1 MATVVGT
8 GLEGL
13 QEALGTLGEALGQRR
28 YAEQNRER
36 AIMDRMMLDPEFRN
50 DFLANII
57 DPAVDQSQA
66 SLRADGV
73 TSTPAGPM
81 PNLRTDSNPF
91 QEVGTS
97 LGLRPE
103 FLQDLHQ
110 TSQGTVE
117 RETARAGRGVAT
129 ELAQARV
136 GGELA
141 QAQGDQIGAEIT
153 RDINQRLVA
162 LDIADQASSAQ
173 INQLRMLG
181 AESELGARTA
191 EAFLTAGVDRLRALA
206 EVGSLQYQN
215 LNVEHATEQLIKAQK
230 WANQLPPE
238 VASRYAFAMS
248 NPQFLQD
255 IQFRENL
262 SLQELMSRRGAE
274 SDRMADMFA
283 AYLRLDEH
291 RNTLI
296 DRAAASGNQDFIN
309 ATAGQIA
316 NIEFFQAQL
325 FPHMP
330 LSGVRVEGRGKL
342 FGEDQAEF
350 ERVVPLPVEGII
362 TTFRQSQLTGDPLD
376 LVDIADSEEFRALPR
391 GQQILT
397 MQLIQGTPEPTGDP
411 LQDYSATSN
420 FLYGLG
426 QANPYIG
433 NIFTVIEDIDRATS
447 AVGRAVGEGAR
458 DLTEAGARTR
468 QQQSGGQPPAGGG
481 R

>member
-13 QEALGTLGEALGQRR
+13 QEALGTLGAALGQRK
-28 YAEQNRER
+28 YAEHNRER

-57 DPAVDQSQA
+57 DPAVDQSRA
-66 SLRADGV
+66 SLRAEGV

-91 QEVGTS
+91 QEVGAS

-103 FLQDLHQ
+103 FLQHLHQ

-141 QAQGDQIGAEIT
+141 QAQASLAGSEIE
-153 RDINQRLVA
+153 RDINQRLQS
-162 LDIADQASSAQ
+162 LGIAEQASTAQ

-191 EAFLTAGVDRLRALA
+191 EAFLGAGVDQLRALA
-206 EVGSLQYQN
+206 EVGSLQYQA
-215 LNVEHATEQLIKAQK
+215 LSVEHATEQLIKAQQ
-230 WANQLPPE
+230 WARQLPPE

-296 DRAAASGNQDFIN
+296 DRASASDNKDFIN

-316 NIEFFQAQL
+316 NIEFFQTQL

-330 LSGVRVEGRGKL
+330 LSGVRAEGRGRF
-342 FGEDQAEF
+342 FGADQADF
-350 ERVVPLPVEGII
+350 ERVVPLPVESIV
-362 TTFRQSQLTGDPLD
+362 TTFQQSQLTDDPLD
-376 LVDIADSEEFRALPR
+376 ILGVVDSEEFRALPR
-391 GQQILT
+391 AQQSLT
-397 MQLIQGTPEPTGDP
+397 MQLIQGTPAPTGDP

-420 FLYGLG
+420 FLYGLS
-426 QANPYIG
+426 QVNPYIG
-433 NIFTVIEDIDRATS
+433 NIFTVIGDIDRATR
-447 AVGRAVGEGAR
+447 AVGRTVGAGAQGI
-458 DLTEAGARTR
+458 TEAGARAR
-468 QQQSGGQPPAGGG
+468 QQQSGGQGG